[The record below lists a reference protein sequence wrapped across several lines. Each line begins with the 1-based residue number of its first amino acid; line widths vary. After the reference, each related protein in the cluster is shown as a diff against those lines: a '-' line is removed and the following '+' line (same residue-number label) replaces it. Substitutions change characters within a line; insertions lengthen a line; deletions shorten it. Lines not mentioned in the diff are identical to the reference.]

1 MEEPQQTTPIAKSEP
16 LPFNLTEVDLAT
28 LAQTD
33 EEFSPHSWGELKDIV
48 GGCCLDLTHRAFSTR
63 PSGMLSDPSLTP
75 PFLPHRSERPLRFQA
90 LPFSTPP
97 VSFVV
102 E

>member
-1 MEEPQQTTPIAKSEP
+1 MADPQHTIPIAKSEP
-16 LPFNLTEVDLAT
+16 LPFNLTKVDLET

-33 EEFSPHSWGELKDIV
+33 EEFSPHSWEELKNIV
-48 GGCCLDLTHRAFSTR
+48 GGCCSDLPPRAFSTR
-63 PSGMLSDPSLTP
+63 FSGSLSDPSLTP
-75 PFLPHRSERPLRFQA
+75 PSLPNRSERSLCFQT

-97 VSFVV
+97 IPLVV